1 MPTRWKRCSD
11 KRLRNVV
18 DSTSWKRCSD
28 KRLRVLTSG
37 SRPQYSPVNLVV
49 FDLDELALCTVN
61 VRDGP
66 ILQRRSQ
73 LLAPAG
79 LPAVAADQLGLV
91 HSWFALI
98 LARNLLAFP
107 AK

>member
-1 MPTRWKRCSD
+1 MSD
-11 KRLRNVV
+11 TPVRDLAADQRSVCRLGAGV
-18 DSTSWKRCSD
+18 DQ
-28 KRLRVLTSG
+28 RLSAIILAG
-37 SRPQYSPVNLVV
+37 ELVV
-49 FDLDELALCTVN
+49 FDLDELALCIVN